1 MDLLPAVVT
10 HRRVHRGPVF
20 NGVPLFA
27 VCLLAILA
35 AGCQQR
41 PALRNTF
48 DSPESLTRAVVNA
61 LTQQDLARLGSLAVT
76 EDEFRQLVWPKLPA
90 ARAGRNLPWSYVWE
104 DLRSKSGHHV
114 RGLVHAW
121 NDRGFQVAR
130 VSFEGET
137 TDYQTHRIHRKTVVT
152 LRDRNG
158 RETTGRLFGST
169 IEQNGRYKVFSYVVD

>member
-1 MDLLPAVVT
+1 MSCRLQ
-10 HRRVHRGPVF
+10 RGPLF
-20 NGVPLFA
+20 NGVPLL
-27 VCLLAILA
+27 VVGLLGIFA
-35 AGCQQR
+35 AGCERR
-41 PALRNTF
+41 PALQDTF

-61 LTQQDLARLGSLAVT
+61 LSHRDLARLGSLALT

-104 DLRSKSGHHV
+104 DLHSKSGHHL
-114 RGLVHAW
+114 RGLVQEW
-121 NDRGFQVAR
+121 NDQGFQVAR
-130 VSFEGET
+130 VSFAGET

-152 LRDRNG
+152 LRDRSG

>member
-1 MDLLPAVVT
+1 MPCRLQRAPL
-10 HRRVHRGPVF
+10 F
-20 NGVPLFA
+20 KGVPLLI
-27 VCLLAILA
+27 VCLLAIFA
-35 AGCQQR
+35 ASCLRR

-48 DSPESLTRAVVNA
+48 DSPESLTRAVVDA
-61 LTQQDLARLGSLAVT
+61 LAKQDLARLAALAIT

-104 DLRSKSGHHV
+104 DLRSKSGHHL

-121 NDRGFQVAR
+121 NNRGFQVAR
-130 VSFEGET
+130 VSFAGET

-152 LRDRNG
+152 LRDRSG
-158 RETTGRLFGST
+158 QETTGRLFGST